1 MSRELWRRLPLERKH
16 LLLIAVVVF
25 IVIVASGFSELYN
38 IQAEL
43 EVEHAAAQVQVR
55 QLQEQNQQLKDALAA
70 AQSGQNIEPMAREY
84 FQLGLPGEK
93 RLLAQPV
100 AAPTPLP
107 GTDTS
112 GSQAV
117 PAGPFWQQ
125 WWQTLVQP

>member
-43 EVEHAAAQVQVR
+43 EVERAAAQVQVQ
-55 QLQEQNQQLKDALAA
+55 QLQEQNQQLKDALGA
-70 AQSGQNIEPMAREY
+70 AQTGQNIEPMAREY
-84 FQLGLPGEK
+84 FQLGRRGEK
-93 RLLAQPV
+93 RVLAQPV
-100 AAPTPLP
+100 AAPTPVP
-107 GTDTS
+107 SAPS
-112 GSQAV
+112 GSPPT